1 MKKLIAIVGAALAL
15 MSVAACDRAKPNSQT
30 VVSSD
35 CGKTWRL
42 IPVGATVPAAIT
54 QCDLKT
60 TIPNYPMTG
69 EAKFRG
75 TFEGRALSNVELG
88 YSYEIKDPMKFIRY
102 AKYLGKQ
109 GTSADDGSNDSAK
122 YENAE
127 NQVIDIVLRD
137 VAMELLLKQSIVDF
151 NQSAFEAEYIK
162 AVNEKLSERGVEIQT
177 LALNFIPDQQT
188 RQAIDVASARNV
200 YASIGATQLGDSIM
214 IARSGAT
221 QISITQAP
229 EAPPKE

>member
-88 YSYEIKDPMKFIRY
+88 YSYE
-102 AKYLGKQ
+102 
-109 GTSADDGSNDSAK
+109 
-122 YENAE
+122 
-127 NQVIDIVLRD
+127 IVLRD